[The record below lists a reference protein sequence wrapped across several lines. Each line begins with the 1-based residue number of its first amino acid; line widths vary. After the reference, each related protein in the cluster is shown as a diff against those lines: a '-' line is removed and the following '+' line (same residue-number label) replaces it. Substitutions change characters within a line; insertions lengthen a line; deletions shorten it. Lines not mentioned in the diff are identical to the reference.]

1 MTERQV
7 KTGVFLKAGKIIGTG
22 HLMRTSALVRTLG
35 PSVRPM
41 LYASEFDDALRPLE
55 VTSLYTDIKTAPLD
69 DLPALALAD
78 GIELAIFD
86 HYGIDARLES
96 RLVQAGC
103 KVVVIDDLSN
113 RPHDCHLLFD
123 QGIDRS
129 YEAYQALVP
138 PYCKL
143 CLGPRYS
150 MLNPLFAKI
159 ERRAQAAETNSAN
172 SVGSSKTGY
181 TGSTNGSEL
190 NAPDCP
196 RVLICFGGSDPV
208 HGCRKALQ
216 ALLTEKLYAE
226 YAFTVVAGAA
236 NPDFDR
242 LHEMIAAAALPAAQD
257 VKLLRHCTDMPSL
270 YAAHDLCVGA
280 YGVMFAER
288 LCSGLPSVCIKIAD
302 NQSGADKVLK
312 RHQLGVNLPLEE
324 LEKPGAMHAALQEL
338 QRHAALFMQ
347 NGRALYDGQGLFR
360 QAAEIKALLTRP

>member
-35 PSVRPM
+35 PAVRPI
-41 LYASEFDDALRPLE
+41 LYASEFDDALRPLD
-55 VTSLYTDIKTAPLD
+55 VTSLYTDIKTAALD

-113 RPHDCHLLFD
+113 RPHDCQLLFD

-129 YEAYQALVP
+129 KEAYQALVP

-143 CLGPRYS
+143 CLGPRYA

-159 ERRAQAAETNSAN
+159 KRQIPAAETGAVSAD
-172 SVGSSKTGY
+172 STGIKVP
-181 TGSTNGSEL
+181 
-190 NAPDCP
+190 ARP

-216 ALLTEKLYAE
+216 TLLAEKLYTE

-242 LHEMIAAAALPAAQD
+242 LHEMIGAAALPAAQE
-257 VKLLRHCTDMPSL
+257 VKLLRHCTDMPAL

-324 LEKPGAMHAALQEL
+324 LEKPGALHAALQEL